1 MMNKFL
7 QENNIEYKITGI
19 YNDTYKFELN
29 NINFHCKISGI
40 KKTYYTMI
48 VYVSQ
53 EIYEIKYNLLKNK
66 IKLLG
71 IIEHI
76 NIVVNMTMLIKLLIS
91 FNCLCKFYFL
101 YKLIKNKKKQ

>member
-1 MMNKFL
+1 MNKFL
-7 QENNIEYKITGI
+7 DQNNIEYKISGI

-29 NINFHCKISGI
+29 NVTFHCKISGI
-40 KKTYYTMI
+40 KQTYYTMI

-71 IIEHI
+71 IVEHMNIYKFEGEYNDINKAI
-76 NIVVNMTMLIKLLIS
+76 NIIQLFM
-91 FNCLCKFYFL
+91 
-101 YKLIKNKKKQ
+101 

>member
-1 MMNKFL
+1 MNKFL

-71 IIEHI
+71 IIEHMNIYKYCGEYDDVNKAI
-76 NIVVNMTMLIKLLIS
+76 NVIQLFM
-91 FNCLCKFYFL
+91 
-101 YKLIKNKKKQ
+101 

>member
-71 IIEHI
+71 IIEHMNIYKYCGEYDDVNKAI
-76 NIVVNMTMLIKLLIS
+76 NVIQLFM
-91 FNCLCKFYFL
+91 
-101 YKLIKNKKKQ
+101 